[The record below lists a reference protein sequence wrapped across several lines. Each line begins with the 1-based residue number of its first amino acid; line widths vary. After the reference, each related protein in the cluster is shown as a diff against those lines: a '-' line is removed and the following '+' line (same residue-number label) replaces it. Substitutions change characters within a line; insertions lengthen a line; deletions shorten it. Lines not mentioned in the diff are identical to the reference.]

1 LDWKQFL
8 PGIRPLH
15 RSSTPLLQYSKK
27 TPGWVGSQT
36 SSRDLLEK
44 GSSDPQVLGH
54 LQSDR
59 LQLNFNL
66 MRWTLFRY
74 LLVEETIP
82 FLASLFVMTIALFLG
97 KTMRYAQMFFITGSG
112 LVDFGKLLLY
122 LIPYLFA
129 FTIPMATL
137 IAILLAF
144 ARLAHDNELT
154 AMKAAGISFYQ
165 TIPPVALLAGFA
177 LLLTLA
183 LSNFVLPHANS
194 AFKRTILDMARS
206 RGELIL
212 KERIFNDQFAGL
224 VFFINSISPDG
235 KHLRKVFISD
245 SRSPETKSSIVAEEG
260 FVLHSADGNRMT
272 LKLLR
277 GQIFRVAAEMNSLQT
292 IRFQNYD
299 FNLNLDSLALGDK
312 EFSKAEKH
320 LSFNE
325 LRQKLAAAK
334 VGSRQHN
341 KLSYEFHR
349 RLSLPF
355 ACIVLGFLAAP
366 LSVQSRTGS
375 RLSGVVL
382 GLLLFLLYYVFISA
396 AKALGEGGSYPPAV
410 GMWLP
415 NVIFA
420 ALAIVLWIKTARESP
435 FKPIVV
441 VRRLLELIT
450 SRIRLR

>member
-1 LDWKQFL
+1 M
-8 PGIRPLH
+8 
-15 RSSTPLLQYSKK
+15 
-27 TPGWVGSQT
+27 
-36 SSRDLLEK
+36 
-44 GSSDPQVLGH
+44 LGH
-54 LQSDR
+54 LQSNG
-59 LQLNFNL
+59 LQLNFKL
-66 MRWTLFRY
+66 MRRTLLRY
-74 LLVEETIP
+74 LLVEELIP
-82 FLASLFVMTIALFLG
+82 FFVSLLVLTLVLFLG
-97 KTMRYAQMFFITGSG
+97 KTMRYTKLLFITGSG
-112 LVDFGKLLLY
+112 LADFSKLLLY

-144 ARLAHDNELT
+144 ARLANDNELT

-165 TIPPVALLAGFA
+165 TIPPVAMLAGFA
-177 LLLTLA
+177 WLLTLA

-194 AFKRTILDMARS
+194 AFKRTVLDMARS
-206 RGELIL
+206 RGQLIL

-245 SRSPETKSSIVAEEG
+245 SRSAETKSSIVAEEG
-260 FVLHSADGNRMT
+260 FVVHSPDGNRMT
-272 LKLLR
+272 LRLLR

-299 FNLNLDSLALGDK
+299 FNLDLDSLALGDK
-312 EFSKAEKH
+312 EFRKAERD
-320 LSFNE
+320 LGFTE
-325 LRQKLAAAK
+325 LRQALASTK
-334 VGSRQHN
+334 VNSKKHN
-341 KLSYEFHR
+341 RLSYEFHK

-375 RLSGVVL
+375 RLSGVVI
-382 GLLLFLLYYVFISA
+382 GLVLFLLYYVFVSA

-410 GMWLP
+410 GLWLP
-415 NVIFA
+415 NFIFSI
-420 ALAIVLWIKTARESP
+420 LAIVLWIKTARESP
-435 FKPIVV
+435 FKPIIVV
-441 VRRLLELIT
+441 QRFVGLVT

>member
-1 LDWKQFL
+1 M
-8 PGIRPLH
+8 R
-15 RSSTPLLQYSKK
+15 RTLL
-27 TPGWVGSQT
+27 
-36 SSRDLLEK
+36 
-44 GSSDPQVLGH
+44 
-54 LQSDR
+54 
-59 LQLNFNL
+59 
-66 MRWTLFRY
+66 RY
-74 LLVEETIP
+74 LLVEEAIP
-82 FLASLFVMTIALFLG
+82 FFVSLFVLTLVLFLG
-97 KTMRYAQMFFITGSG
+97 KTMRYIKLLFITGSG
-112 LVDFGKLLLY
+112 LAEFGKLLLY

-137 IAILLAF
+137 MAILLAF
-144 ARLAHDNELT
+144 SRLAHDNELT
-154 AMKAAGISFYQ
+154 AMKSAGISFYQ

-177 LLLTLA
+177 WLVTLA

-194 AFKRTILDMARS
+194 AFKRAILEMARS

-235 KHLRKVFISD
+235 KHLRQVFISD
-245 SRSPETKSSIVAEEG
+245 SRSPETKSSIIAEEG
-260 FVLHSADGNRMT
+260 FVIHSADGNRMT
-272 LKLLR
+272 LRLLR
-277 GQIFRVAAEMNSLQT
+277 GQIFRVAAEMQSLQN

-299 FNLNLDSLALGDK
+299 LNLDLDSLALGDK
-312 EFSKAEKH
+312 EFRKAEKH
-320 LSFNE
+320 LDFNE

-334 VGSRQHN
+334 VGSREHN

-366 LSVQSRTGS
+366 LSVQSGTGS
-375 RLSGVVL
+375 RLSGVVF
-382 GLLLFLLYYVFISA
+382 GLLLFLLYYVLISA

-415 NVIFA
+415 NVIFS

-441 VRRLLELIT
+441 VQRFVGVVI
-450 SRIRLR
+450 SRVKSR

>member
-1 LDWKQFL
+1 LDL
-8 PGIRPLH
+8 
-15 RSSTPLLQYSKK
+15 
-27 TPGWVGSQT
+27 
-36 SSRDLLEK
+36 
-44 GSSDPQVLGH
+44 QVLGH
-54 LQSDR
+54 LQSNG

-66 MRWTLFRY
+66 MRRTLLRY
-74 LLVEETIP
+74 LLVEEAVP
-82 FLASLFVMTIALFLG
+82 FFVSLLVLTLVLFLG
-97 KTMRYAQMFFITGSG
+97 KTMRYTKLLFVTGSG
-112 LVDFGKLLLY
+112 LADFGKLLLY
-122 LIPYLFA
+122 LMPYLFA

-177 LLLTLA
+177 WLVTLA

-194 AFKRTILDMARS
+194 AFNRTVLEMARS
-206 RGELIL
+206 RGQLIL

-260 FVLHSADGNRMT
+260 FVVHSPDGDRMT
-272 LKLLR
+272 LRLLR
-277 GQIFRVAAEMNSLQT
+277 GQIFRVAAEMHSLQT

-299 FNLNLDSLALGDK
+299 FNLDLNSFALGDK
-312 EFSKAEKH
+312 EFRKAERD
-320 LSFNE
+320 LDFTQ
-325 LRQKLAAAK
+325 LRQALATTN
-334 VGSRQHN
+334 VGSRKYN
-341 KLSYEFHR
+341 RLSYEFHR

-375 RLSGVVL
+375 RLSGVVF
-382 GLLLFLLYYVFISA
+382 GLLLFLLYYVFVSG

-410 GMWLP
+410 GLWLP
-415 NVIFA
+415 NVIFST
-420 ALAIVLWIKTARESP
+420 LAIVLWIKTARESP
-435 FKPIVV
+435 FKPIVIV
-441 VRRLLELIT
+441 QRFVRLVT

>member
-1 LDWKQFL
+1 M
-8 PGIRPLH
+8 R
-15 RSSTPLLQYSKK
+15 RTLL
-27 TPGWVGSQT
+27 
-36 SSRDLLEK
+36 
-44 GSSDPQVLGH
+44 
-54 LQSDR
+54 
-59 LQLNFNL
+59 
-66 MRWTLFRY
+66 RY
-74 LLVEETIP
+74 ILVEEAVP
-82 FLASLFVMTIALFLG
+82 FFVSLFVLTLVLFLG
-97 KTMRYAQMFFITGSG
+97 KTMRYIQLLFITGSG
-112 LVDFGKLLLY
+112 LAEFGKLLLY

-137 IAILLAF
+137 MAILLAF
-144 ARLAHDNELT
+144 SRLAHDNELT

-165 TIPPVALLAGFA
+165 IIPPVALLAGFA
-177 LLLTLA
+177 WLVTLT

-194 AFKRTILDMARS
+194 AFKRAILDMARS

-235 KHLRKVFISD
+235 RHLRQVFIAD
-245 SRSPETKSSIVAEEG
+245 SRSPETRSSIIAEEG
-260 FVLHSADGNRMT
+260 FVIHSADGNQMT
-272 LKLLR
+272 LRLLR
-277 GQIFRVAAEMNSLQT
+277 GQIFRVAAEMQSLQT

-312 EFSKAEKH
+312 EFRKAEKH
-320 LSFNE
+320 LDFNE
-325 LRQKLAAAK
+325 LRQKLAAAQ
-334 VGSRQHN
+334 VGSREYN

-415 NVIFA
+415 NVIFS
-420 ALAIVLWIKTARESP
+420 ALAIILWIKTARESP
-435 FKPIVV
+435 SKTINVV
-441 VRRLLELIT
+441 QRFVAVVI
-450 SRIRLR
+450 SRVKTR

>member
-1 LDWKQFL
+1 M
-8 PGIRPLH
+8 
-15 RSSTPLLQYSKK
+15 
-27 TPGWVGSQT
+27 
-36 SSRDLLEK
+36 
-44 GSSDPQVLGH
+44 LGH
-54 LQSDR
+54 LQNDG

-66 MRWTLFRY
+66 MRRTLLRY
-74 LLVEETIP
+74 ILVEEAIP
-82 FLASLFVMTIALFLG
+82 FFVSLLVLTLVLFLG
-97 KTMRYAQMFFITGSG
+97 KTMRYTKLLFITGSG
-112 LVDFGKLLLY
+112 LADFGKLLLY

-144 ARLAHDNELT
+144 ARLANDNEIT

-177 LLLTLA
+177 WLVTLG

-194 AFKRTILDMARS
+194 AFKRTVLDMARS
-206 RGELIL
+206 RGQLIL

-260 FVLHSADGNRMT
+260 FVAHSPDGKRMT
-272 LKLLR
+272 LRLLR

-299 FNLNLDSLALGDK
+299 FNLDLDSFALGDK
-312 EFSKAEKH
+312 EFRKAERD
-320 LSFNE
+320 LAFTE
-325 LRQKLAAAK
+325 LRQALASTK
-334 VGSRQHN
+334 VGSKEHN
-341 KLSYEFHR
+341 RLSYEFHR

-355 ACIVLGFLAAP
+355 ACIILGFLAAP

-375 RLSGVVL
+375 RLSGVVI
-382 GLLLFLLYYVFISA
+382 GLLLFLLYYVFVSA
-396 AKALGEGGSYPPAV
+396 AKASGDGGFYPPAF
-410 GMWLP
+410 GLWLP
-415 NVIFA
+415 NFIFSI
-420 ALAIVLWIKTARESP
+420 LAIVLWIKTARESP
-435 FKPIVV
+435 FKPIVAV
-441 VRRLLELIT
+441 QRFVGLLT

>member
-1 LDWKQFL
+1 M
-8 PGIRPLH
+8 R
-15 RSSTPLLQYSKK
+15 RTLL
-27 TPGWVGSQT
+27 
-36 SSRDLLEK
+36 
-44 GSSDPQVLGH
+44 
-54 LQSDR
+54 
-59 LQLNFNL
+59 
-66 MRWTLFRY
+66 RY
-74 LLVEETIP
+74 ILVEEAVP
-82 FLASLFVMTIALFLG
+82 FFVSLFVLTLVLFLG
-97 KTMRYAQMFFITGSG
+97 KTMRYIQLLFITGSG
-112 LVDFGKLLLY
+112 LAEFGKLLLY

-137 IAILLAF
+137 MAILLAF
-144 ARLAHDNELT
+144 SRLAHDNELT

-165 TIPPVALLAGFA
+165 IIPPVALLAGFA
-177 LLLTLA
+177 WLVTLT

-194 AFKRTILDMARS
+194 AFKRAILEMARS

-235 KHLRKVFISD
+235 KHLRQVFISD
-245 SRSPETKSSIVAEEG
+245 SRSPETRSSIIAEEG
-260 FVLHSADGNRMT
+260 FVIHSADGNQMT
-272 LKLLR
+272 LRLLR
-277 GQIFRVAAEMNSLQT
+277 GQIFRVAAEMQSLQT
-292 IRFQNYD
+292 IRFRNYD

-312 EFSKAEKH
+312 EFRKAEKH
-320 LSFNE
+320 LDFNE
-325 LRQKLAAAK
+325 LRQKLAAAE
-334 VGSRQHN
+334 VGSREHN

-415 NVIFA
+415 NVIFS
-420 ALAIVLWIKTARESP
+420 ALAIILWIKTARESP
-435 FKPIVV
+435 SKAIDVV
-441 VRRLLELIT
+441 QRFVAVVT
-450 SRIRLR
+450 SRVKTR

>member
-1 LDWKQFL
+1 
-8 PGIRPLH
+8 
-15 RSSTPLLQYSKK
+15 
-27 TPGWVGSQT
+27 VA
-36 SSRDLLEK
+36 
-44 GSSDPQVLGH
+44 VLGH
-54 LQSDR
+54 LQTNV
-59 LQLNFNL
+59 LQLHFNL
-66 MRWTLFRY
+66 MRRTLLRY
-74 LLVEETIP
+74 ILVEEAIP
-82 FLASLFVMTIALFLG
+82 FFVSLFVLTIVLFLG
-97 KTMRYAQMFFITGSG
+97 KTMRYIQLLFITGSG
-112 LVDFGKLLLY
+112 LAEFGKLLLY

-137 IAILLAF
+137 MAILLAF
-144 ARLAHDNELT
+144 SRLAHDNELT

-165 TIPPVALLAGFA
+165 IIPPVALLAGFA
-177 LLLTLA
+177 WLVTLA

-194 AFKRTILDMARS
+194 AFKRAILDMARS

-235 KHLRKVFISD
+235 KHLRQVFISD
-245 SRSPETKSSIVAEEG
+245 SRSPETRSSIIAEEG
-260 FVLHSADGNRMT
+260 FVIHSADGAQMT
-272 LKLLR
+272 LRLLR
-277 GQIFRVAAEMNSLQT
+277 GQIFRVAAEMQSLQT

-312 EFSKAEKH
+312 EFRKAEKH
-320 LSFNE
+320 LDFNE
-325 LRQKLAAAK
+325 LRQKLAAAE
-334 VGSRQHN
+334 VGSREHN

-415 NVIFA
+415 NVIFS
-420 ALAIVLWIKTARESP
+420 ALAIILWIKTARESP
-435 FKPIVV
+435 SKAIDVV
-441 VRRLLELIT
+441 QRFVAVVT
-450 SRIRLR
+450 SRVKSR

>member
-1 LDWKQFL
+1 MC
-8 PGIRPLH
+8 
-15 RSSTPLLQYSKK
+15 S
-27 TPGWVGSQT
+27 V
-36 SSRDLLEK
+36 DL
-44 GSSDPQVLGH
+44 QVLGH
-54 LQSDR
+54 LQTNV
-59 LQLNFNL
+59 LQLHSSL
-66 MRWTLFRY
+66 MRRTLLRY
-74 LLVEETIP
+74 LLVEEAIP
-82 FLASLFVMTIALFLG
+82 FFVSLFVLTLVLFLG
-97 KTMRYAQMFFITGSG
+97 KTMRYIQLLFITGSG
-112 LVDFGKLLLY
+112 LAEFGKLLLY

-137 IAILLAF
+137 MAILLAF
-144 ARLAHDNELT
+144 SRLAHDNELT

-177 LLLTLA
+177 WLVTLA

-194 AFKRTILDMARS
+194 AFKRAILDMARS

-235 KHLRKVFISD
+235 KHLRQVFISD
-245 SRSPETKSSIVAEEG
+245 SRSPETKSSIIAEEG
-260 FVLHSADGNRMT
+260 FVIHSPDGNRMT
-272 LKLLR
+272 MRLLR
-277 GQIFRVAAEMNSLQT
+277 GQIFRVAAEMQSLQT

-299 FNLNLDSLALGDK
+299 LNLDLDSLALGDK
-312 EFSKAEKH
+312 EFRKAEKH
-320 LSFNE
+320 LDFNE

-334 VGSRQHN
+334 VGSREHN

-415 NVIFA
+415 NVIFSI
-420 ALAIVLWIKTARESP
+420 LAIVLWIKTARESP
-435 FKPIVV
+435 FKPIVI
-441 VRRLLELIT
+441 VRTFLGLVT
-450 SRIRLR
+450 SRIKSR

>member
-1 LDWKQFL
+1 M
-8 PGIRPLH
+8 
-15 RSSTPLLQYSKK
+15 
-27 TPGWVGSQT
+27 
-36 SSRDLLEK
+36 
-44 GSSDPQVLGH
+44 LGH
-54 LQSDR
+54 LQSNG
-59 LQLNFNL
+59 LQLNFKL
-66 MRWTLFRY
+66 MRRTLLRY
-74 LLVEETIP
+74 LLVEELIP
-82 FLASLFVMTIALFLG
+82 FFVSLLVLTLVLFLG
-97 KTMRYAQMFFITGSG
+97 KTMRYTKLLFITGSG
-112 LVDFGKLLLY
+112 LADFSKLLLY

-144 ARLAHDNELT
+144 ARLANDNELT

-165 TIPPVALLAGFA
+165 TIPPVAVLAGFA
-177 LLLTLA
+177 WLLTLA

-194 AFKRTILDMARS
+194 AFKRTVLDMARS
-206 RGELIL
+206 RGQLIL

-260 FVLHSADGNRMT
+260 FVVHSPDGNRMT
-272 LKLLR
+272 LRLLR

-299 FNLNLDSLALGDK
+299 FNLDLDSLALGDN
-312 EFSKAEKH
+312 EFRKAERD
-320 LSFNE
+320 LGFTE
-325 LRQKLAAAK
+325 LRQALASTK
-334 VGSRQHN
+334 VNSKKHN
-341 KLSYEFHR
+341 RLSYEFHK

-375 RLSGVVL
+375 RLSGVVI
-382 GLLLFLLYYVFISA
+382 GLVLFLLYYVFVSA

-410 GMWLP
+410 GLWLP
-415 NVIFA
+415 NFIFSI
-420 ALAIVLWIKTARESP
+420 LAIVLWIKTARESP
-435 FKPIVV
+435 FKPIIVV
-441 VRRLLELIT
+441 QRFVGLVT

>member
-1 LDWKQFL
+1 
-8 PGIRPLH
+8 
-15 RSSTPLLQYSKK
+15 
-27 TPGWVGSQT
+27 V
-36 SSRDLLEK
+36 DL
-44 GSSDPQVLGH
+44 QVLGH
-54 LQSDR
+54 LQTNV
-59 LQLNFNL
+59 LQLHSSL
-66 MRWTLFRY
+66 MRRTLLRY
-74 LLVEETIP
+74 LLVEEAIP
-82 FLASLFVMTIALFLG
+82 FFVSLFVLTLVLFLG
-97 KTMRYAQMFFITGSG
+97 KTMRYIKLLFITGSG
-112 LVDFGKLLLY
+112 LAEFGKLLLY

-137 IAILLAF
+137 MAILLAF
-144 ARLAHDNELT
+144 SRLAHDNELT

-177 LLLTLA
+177 WLVTLA

-194 AFKRTILDMARS
+194 AFKRAILDMARS

-235 KHLRKVFISD
+235 KHLRQVFISD
-245 SRSPETKSSIVAEEG
+245 SRSPETKSSIIAEEG
-260 FVLHSADGNRMT
+260 FVIHSPDGNRMT
-272 LKLLR
+272 MRLLR
-277 GQIFRVAAEMNSLQT
+277 GQIFRVAAEMQSLQT

-299 FNLNLDSLALGDK
+299 LNLDLDSLALGDK
-312 EFSKAEKH
+312 EFRKAEKH
-320 LSFNE
+320 LDFNE

-334 VGSRQHN
+334 VGSREHN

-366 LSVQSRTGS
+366 LSVQSGTGS
-375 RLSGVVL
+375 RLSGVVF
-382 GLLLFLLYYVFISA
+382 GLLLFLLYYVLISA

-415 NVIFA
+415 NVIFS

-441 VRRLLELIT
+441 VQRFVGVVI
-450 SRIRLR
+450 SRVKSR

>member
-1 LDWKQFL
+1 MD
-8 PGIRPLH
+8 
-15 RSSTPLLQYSKK
+15 LQI
-27 TPGWVGSQT
+27 V
-36 SSRDLLEK
+36 
-44 GSSDPQVLGH
+44 GH
-54 LQSDR
+54 LQTNV
-59 LQLNFNL
+59 LQLHFDF
-66 MRWTLFRY
+66 MRQTLLRY

-82 FLASLFVMTIALFLG
+82 FLASLFVMTLALFLG
-97 KTMRYAQMFFITGSG
+97 KTMRYAQLFFITGSG
-112 LVDFGKLLLY
+112 LADFGKLLLY

-177 LLLTLA
+177 WLVTLT

-194 AFKRTILDMARS
+194 AFKRVILDMARS
-206 RGELIL
+206 RGELML

-235 KHLRKVFISD
+235 KHIRQVFISD
-245 SRSPETKSSIVAEEG
+245 SRSPETESSITAEEG
-260 FVLHSADGNRMT
+260 FVIHSPDGNRMT
-272 LKLLR
+272 LRLLR
-277 GQIFRVAAEMNSLQT
+277 GQIFRVAADMQSLQT

-299 FNLNLDSLALGDK
+299 FNLNLDSFALGDK
-312 EFSKAEKH
+312 EFRKAEKH

-334 VGSRQHN
+334 VGSREHN

-355 ACIVLGFLAAP
+355 ACLVLGFLAAP

-382 GLLLFLLYYVFISA
+382 GLLLFLLYYLFISA

-415 NVIFA
+415 NVIFS

-441 VRRLLELIT
+441 VRRFVGLIT